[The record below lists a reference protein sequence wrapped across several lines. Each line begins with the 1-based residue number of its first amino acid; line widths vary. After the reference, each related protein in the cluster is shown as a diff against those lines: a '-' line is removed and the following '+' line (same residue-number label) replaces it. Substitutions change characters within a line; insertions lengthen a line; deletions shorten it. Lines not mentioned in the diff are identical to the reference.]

1 MTVKR
6 TEIAD
11 LGEFGLIKAL
21 TKDFHQSI
29 DTIKGVGDDAAVV
42 KFNKE
47 NTLIST
53 DFLIENI
60 HFDLAYTPLKHLGYK
75 AAIVNFSDIYA
86 MNGTPKH
93 ITVSIAISN
102 RFSVEALQEIYA
114 GIHIACEKYN
124 VDLIGGDTTTSEKG
138 LIISVTVIGEAN
150 QQEIVYR
157 NGAKEGDLIA
167 VTGNLGAA
175 YMGLQVLQ
183 REKMVYLENPELQP
197 ELNDENSYLIQ
208 RFLKPEAKKSVIEFF
223 KAENIKPHAMMD
235 ISDGLSSEIFHICTQ
250 SGVGAEIEE
259 RFLPIEEQTFNESM
273 KMNIDPTVSA
283 LNGGEDYELLFTFD
297 KKDLEKISEN
307 EQITVIGEIKSKDKG
322 IKLKSKGNNLYDLKA
337 QGWISF

>member
-157 NGAKEGDLIA
+157 NGAKVGDLIA

-259 RFLPIEEQTFNESM
+259 RFLPIEEQTFNES
-273 KMNIDPTVSA
+273 
-283 LNGGEDYELLFTFD
+283 
-297 KKDLEKISEN
+297 IS
-307 EQITVIGEIKSKDKG
+307 
-322 IKLKSKGNNLYDLKA
+322 
-337 QGWISF
+337 